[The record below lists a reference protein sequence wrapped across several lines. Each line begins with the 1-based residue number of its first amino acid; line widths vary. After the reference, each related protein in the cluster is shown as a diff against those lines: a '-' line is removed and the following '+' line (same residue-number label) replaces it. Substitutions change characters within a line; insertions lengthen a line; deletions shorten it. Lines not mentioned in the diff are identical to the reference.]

1 MALETQLLQTFINGL
16 VTGSIYFLAAVG
28 LTFQYQ
34 LMKFPN
40 LSHAEFFA
48 IGAFVTYFFADV
60 VGLGFW
66 AGLGLSMVITGG
78 IASGLYLTVFR
89 MLIRRGASILHLII
103 ASAGLGIMLRY
114 LMWEIAGR
122 KSYFFTQ
129 SFTPFDV
136 GPVRLTTLWLSMM
149 LAAAATAAALILFLR
164 LTKLG
169 KALRGL
175 ASNPVLARLSGIR
188 SGTVIVLVWML
199 SGMLASLGGTL
210 RAADTRVIPEL
221 GADVLIPM
229 FAVSILGGIGSVSGA
244 FTASYVLGVA
254 ESFGVVAL
262 VQLGLSTEYKS
273 LIAFAILVATII
285 VLPTGLGATLSK
297 ERVRRD

>member
-1 MALETQLLQTFINGL
+1 
-16 VTGSIYFLAAVG
+16 
-28 LTFQYQ
+28 
-34 LMKFPN
+34 
-40 LSHAEFFA
+40 
-48 IGAFVTYFFADV
+48 
-60 VGLGFW
+60 
-66 AGLGLSMVITGG
+66 
-78 IASGLYLTVFR
+78 
-89 MLIRRGASILHLII
+89 
-103 ASAGLGIMLRY
+103 
-114 LMWEIAGR
+114 
-122 KSYFFTQ
+122 
-129 SFTPFDV
+129 
-136 GPVRLTTLWLSMM
+136 
-149 LAAAATAAALILFLR
+149 
-164 LTKLG
+164 
-169 KALRGL
+169 
-175 ASNPVLARLSGIR
+175 
-188 SGTVIVLVWML
+188 
-199 SGMLASLGGTL
+199 MLASLGGTL